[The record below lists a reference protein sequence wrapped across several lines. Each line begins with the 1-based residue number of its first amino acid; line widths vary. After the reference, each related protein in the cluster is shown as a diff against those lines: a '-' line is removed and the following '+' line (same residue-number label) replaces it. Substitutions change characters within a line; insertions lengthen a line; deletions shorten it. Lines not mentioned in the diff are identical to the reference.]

1 MKHGCARAGAGAQAG
16 ATGVM
21 ANAGGRKSASLAKAE
36 GITHAKGGATSTMA
50 EGGTGATGGTAGDK
64 SEGVAAG
71 AAV

>member
-1 MKHGCARAGAGAQAG
+1 M
-16 ATGVM
+16 M